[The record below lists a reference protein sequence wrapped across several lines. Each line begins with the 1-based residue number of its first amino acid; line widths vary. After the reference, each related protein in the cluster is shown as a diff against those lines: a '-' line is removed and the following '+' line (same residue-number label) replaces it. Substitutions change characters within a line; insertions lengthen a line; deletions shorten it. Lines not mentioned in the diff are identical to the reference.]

1 MPTSCAAAQQLEA
14 LRGQVDSKLQSLI
27 AGIKALGDCSVQS
40 VGATGSASDAPNE
53 CLPTD
58 QYDKCACCHYQAEA
72 GTTIGADILECK
84 ISCNCRTNC
93 PAKATCPSDCPNDD
107 GSEWVDQYG
116 NTCQDYRDCDGEFD
130 QPSRCQGGGGGGKP
144 WCGPGGTTGIGKG
157 TKSPYKQRMKLA
169 ADGAEAGASGNAWT
183 PMVMAVHGR
192 TIAIILVSCIQPAT
206 VATMHRRNV
215 VGKFGS
221 IRRLPVA
228 MGTTQDSTAA

>member
-93 PAKATCPSDCPNDD
+93 PAEGD
-107 GSEWVDQYG
+107 V
-116 NTCQDYRDCDGEFD
+116 R
-130 QPSRCQGGGGGGKP
+130 
-144 WCGPGGTTGIGKG
+144 I
-157 TKSPYKQRMKLA
+157 
-169 ADGAEAGASGNAWT
+169 
-183 PMVMAVHGR
+183 
-192 TIAIILVSCIQPAT
+192 
-206 VATMHRRNV
+206 
-215 VGKFGS
+215 
-221 IRRLPVA
+221 
-228 MGTTQDSTAA
+228 